1 MSRPGAKHKHAPKV
15 ISAIENTFDPLSNI
29 ETGIEL
35 GSECQEVIFENS
47 FEKKRVIPYFC
58 NNSRFFT
65 DTLPIYAVFQQITY
79 LGHLSFFQLF
89 DVPSYAA
96 AMELSSF

>member
-1 MSRPGAKHKHAPKV
+1 MNFLLLFSDREQSVSPKQSPVSRPGAKHKHAPKV

-79 LGHLSFFQLF
+79 LGHF
-89 DVPSYAA
+89 
-96 AMELSSF
+96 

>member
-47 FEKKRVIPYFC
+47 FEKKRIIF
-58 NNSRFFT
+58 
-65 DTLPIYAVFQQITY
+65 
-79 LGHLSFFQLF
+79 LF
-89 DVPSYAA
+89 S
-96 AMELSSF
+96 

>member
-1 MSRPGAKHKHAPKV
+1 MSRPGSKHKHAPKV

-47 FEKKRVIPYFC
+47 FEKKRFIPYFY
-58 NNSRFFT
+58 NNSLFLLIRYAFMQFSIK
-65 DTLPIYAVFQQITY
+65 LPRPFKFLPAF
-79 LGHLSFFQLF
+79 
-89 DVPSYAA
+89 
-96 AMELSSF
+96 